1 MRLYNAVHI
10 LVGTPG
16 RILDLAHKNVVK
28 LSHCTMVVMDEADK
42 KVSLFPHLASLFH
55 LWSSDAHLDVL
66 CVIAVGN
73 QSVIFCKSATPVE
86 LLTKRITE
94 QGISCFYIHAK
105 MPEAQRNRVFH
116 EFRNGA
122 TIHSLVSTLSKSS
135 RACTLHT
142 HICLIML
149 SNVPFPIAC
158 TMMCMCFMCVACL
171 CIMCV
176 CV

>member
-1 MRLYNAVHI
+1 M
-10 LVGTPG
+10 
-16 RILDLAHKNVVK
+16 
-28 LSHCTMVVMDEADK
+28 
-42 KVSLFPHLASLFH
+42 SLFFPHLASLFH